1 MINYKEDQVRNHIT
15 CHNKNTKCKHCKKNL
30 RASNVTR
37 HEMVCI
43 KGKIMRK
50 RKEKQCIVCLQWF
63 KGGKSARHFREPCK
77 EKIKKQVRTEK
88 CKKCKEIISK
98 SNMRKHEETC
108 GSKYIIRRNYLKK
121 EN

>member
-1 MINYKEDQVRNHIT
+1 MINYREDQVRNHT
-15 CHNKNTKCKHCKKNL
+15 TGHSKNTKCKHCKENL

-37 HEMVCI
+37 HEKVCV

-50 RKEKQCIVCLQWF
+50 RKERQCIVCLQWF

-77 EKIKKQVRTEK
+77 GKVKKQVKTTKCEK
-88 CKKCKEIISK
+88 CKETISK
-98 SNMRKHEETC
+98 SNMRKHEKVC
-108 GSKYIIRRNYLKK
+108 GSKHIIRRNYLKK

>member
-1 MINYKEDQVRNHIT
+1 MINYKENQMRNHIT
-15 CHNKNTKCKHCKKNL
+15 WYNKNTKCKHCKENL

-37 HEMVCI
+37 HEKVCI

-50 RKEKQCIVCLQWF
+50 RKEKQCI
-63 KGGKSARHFREPCK
+63 